1 MTVPFE
7 QMDLSGAEN
16 DHLGRAYRVIYSST
30 NGKHSVLS
38 AVPMSDAE
46 SFDTAKVDTDR
57 DTVEIGGVKYCNHYI
72 TGYPHYDAQQM
83 LKWIEKIDAME
94 G

>member
-1 MTVPFE
+1 LILIE
-7 QMDLSGAEN
+7 W
-16 DHLGRAYRVIYSST
+16 
-30 NGKHSVLS
+30 
-38 AVPMSDAE
+38 
-46 SFDTAKVDTDR
+46 
-57 DTVEIGGVKYCNHYI
+57 EIGGVKYCNHYI